1 MHVNAEENK
10 HIHTLMQRLIRGKLW
25 ALKTHAGVSN
35 HTVHKLYVS
44 ISGCSLKRSFFKRP
58 TSAIKLL
65 AAFFAR

>member
-1 MHVNAEENK
+1 MK
-10 HIHTLMQRLIRGKLW
+10 MQLW

-65 AAFFAR
+65 VAFFAR